1 MTGPRTRVSGL
12 RLGSVLL
19 SAALAAC
26 GLGADGLPPG
36 SPVRH
41 GFSDERLARIDAAV
55 AREVSARRV
64 AGAVTLV
71 ARDGRVVH
79 FAASGWRDVE
89 SADAMRRDTIFRIA
103 SMSKAVTTVA
113 ALLLMED
120 GKLLLTDS
128 VSRFLPAFRAP
139 AVEISPADGG
149 LHKTVQARRQVTI
162 RDLMTHTAGYS
173 YGGGARAD
181 AYREVGADLWY
192 FADRDEPIGA
202 VVDRLARV
210 PLEAQPGEKWI
221 YGYST
226 DILGRV
232 VEAVSGMPL
241 DVFLRTRI
249 FEPLRMPDTS
259 FFLPQEKRSRL
270 AAVYSAGK
278 DGRIERAP
286 QHGRDGQGEY
296 VDGPRACFSGGA
308 GLLSTAA
315 DYARF
320 LQMLANGG
328 TLDGVRLLSPKTVA
342 FATRNQVGSLYD
354 EGRVGF
360 GLGFSVVEDPGRSGQ
375 PGSIGEY
382 GWGSAYYSR
391 YWVDPSEHL
400 VFLIL
405 MQLIPAGELDLTER
419 FHTLVQSALV
429 APSKRPD
436 PGGGPRAARKAR
448 PLKVSLSHALPR
460 PN

>member
-1 MTGPRTRVSGL
+1 MTGRRTRVFRS
-12 RLGSVLL
+12 RLAAALL
-19 SAALAAC
+19 SAAFAAC
-26 GLGADGLPPG
+26 ARVGAQGLPSG
-36 SPVRH
+36 SPARH
-41 GFSDERLARIDAAV
+41 GFSAERLSSIEAAV
-55 AREVSARRV
+55 AREVSAHRV

-79 FAASGWRDVE
+79 FAAAGWRDAE
-89 SADAMRRDTIFRIA
+89 SADPMRRDTIFRIA

-113 ALLLMED
+113 ALILMED

-128 VSRFLPAFRAP
+128 VSKFLPAFRNP
-139 AVEISPADGG
+139 AVAVESEGPPR
-149 LHKTVQARRQVTI
+149 TVRAKRQITI

-181 AYREVGADLWY
+181 AYRDVGADLWY

-226 DILGRV
+226 DVLGRV

-241 DVFLRTRI
+241 DVFFRTRI

-259 FFLPQEKRSRL
+259 FFLSREKRDRL
-270 AAVYSAGK
+270 AVVYSAGK
-278 DGRIERAP
+278 EGRIERAHD
-286 QHGRDGQGEY
+286 HGRVGQGEY

-320 LQMLANGG
+320 LQMLANRG

-342 FATRNQVGSLYD
+342 FATMNQVGSLYD

-360 GLGFSVVEDPGRSGQ
+360 GLGFSIVEDPGRAGR

-391 YWVDPSEHL
+391 YWVDPSERL

-405 MQLIPAGELDLTER
+405 LQLIPAGELDLTER
-419 FHTLVQSALV
+419 FHTLVESALV
-429 APSKRPD
+429 APGKRSV

-448 PLKVSLSHALPR
+448 RVGVSVPHAPR
-460 PN
+460 RN